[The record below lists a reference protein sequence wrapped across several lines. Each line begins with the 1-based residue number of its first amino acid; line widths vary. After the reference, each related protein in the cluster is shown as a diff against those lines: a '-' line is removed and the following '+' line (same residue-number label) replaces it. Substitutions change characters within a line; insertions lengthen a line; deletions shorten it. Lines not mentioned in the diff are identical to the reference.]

1 VNDSAWRANVELGV
15 TMDRLF
21 LEGRFNQLAH
31 AFPSHSRRV
40 MYLRGDRQDRPGAR
54 ALDAPSIAINESA
67 DMSAA
72 WVPRCR
78 LNGMNSGICAI
89 NLAFRQKPERVI
101 LWGFDMCRSPDG
113 RAYYHEPYPWAPAA
127 ATKPGKVC
135 RLGAGVSQDRRAV
148 FESKDRAAQCQP
160 RRARS
165 WGSARSNRKICSHE
179 QNHALPRLLR
189 KPRHAAIASSGIWP
203 KACRPT
209 AARRSI

>member
-1 VNDSAWRANVELGV
+1 VETISVIASGWSLEGIDFDRIPGFKIGVNDSAWRANVELGV

-40 MYLRGDRQDRPGAR
+40 MYLRNGIDKIGQ
-54 ALDAPSIAINESA
+54 APEHWMRFDCDNESA

-101 LWGFDMCRSPDG
+101 LWGFDMCLSPDG
-113 RAYYHEPYPWAPAA
+113 RAYYHDPYPWAPVA
-127 ATKPGKVC
+127 ATKPGKYAAWVP
-135 RLGAGVSQDRRAV
+135 A
-148 FESKDRAAQCQP
+148 FHKIAAQFSK
-160 RRARS
+160 AKIELLNATTT
-165 WGSARSNRKICSHE
+165 SAILGIRKVK
-179 QNHALPRLLR
+179 PKDLL
-189 KPRHAAIASSGIWP
+189 A
-203 KACRPT
+203 
-209 AARRSI
+209 